1 MRVRRSGGLIF
12 KLPVCLGY
20 GAIGVAAGI
29 LCYELRIPWIPS
41 IAAIGL
47 LIAGMMMLRRVD

>member
-1 MRVRRSGGLIF
+1 MFR
-12 KLPVCLGY
+12 LPVCLGY
-20 GAIGVAAGI
+20 VAIGVAAGI

-47 LIAGMMMLRRVD
+47 LIVGMMLLRRGDSK